1 MTPHPRSAHPDYRPD
16 PLTKLVVVAFVLG
29 LGALW
34 VLVVRVLVG

>member
-1 MTPHPRSAHPDYRPD
+1 MIPRHIHISDDYRPD
-16 PLTKLVVVAFVLG
+16 PVTKLVVVAFVLG

>member
-1 MTPHPRSAHPDYRPD
+1 MIPRHFSPSPDYRAD
-16 PLTKLVVVAFVLG
+16 PVTKLVVVAFVLG